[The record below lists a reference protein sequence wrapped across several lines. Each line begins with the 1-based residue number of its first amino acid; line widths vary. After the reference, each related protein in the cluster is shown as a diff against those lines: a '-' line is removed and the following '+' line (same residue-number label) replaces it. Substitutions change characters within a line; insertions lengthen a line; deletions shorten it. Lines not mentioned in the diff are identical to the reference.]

1 MPVKPAIL
9 PLFKRLSALL
19 ASRAPDT
26 PAQLEATLAELAH
39 AHARAGAAARAARA
53 QHERS
58 LLDLLAAGDAAAL
71 TRSRNTAAAAEAN
84 EAELADALA
93 ALTQRLAEVRAQAA
107 ADELKQRWS
116 RAIALLEARGA
127 AMAELQ
133 ARADAYAQALARAT
147 ELTGEA
153 WAALPVLPAYRPA
166 TYGRDLNLRANLYL
180 YGATDGKSG
189 GGASAYVARQRPD
202 LRALDAGAREI
213 LLMPMHAA
221 AQAGLAGG
229 APRIATPADA
239 PPGKSTHPVLHHG
252 AAGGADLPPGGH
264 PHAASNQAA
273 GSAGAPPAAAAS
285 TTTAAPHISPD
296 PTRQE
301 AA

>member
-1 MPVKPAIL
+1 VD
-9 PLFKRLSALL
+9 R
-19 ASRAPDT
+19 
-26 PAQLEATLAELAH
+26 
-39 AHARAGAAARAARA
+39 
-53 QHERS
+53 
-58 LLDLLAAGDAAAL
+58 
-71 TRSRNTAAAAEAN
+71 
-84 EAELADALA
+84 
-93 ALTQRLAEVRAQAA
+93 QAA
-107 ADELKQRWS
+107 ADELKQRWT
-116 RAIALLEARGA
+116 RALALLQARGA

-189 GGASAYVARQRPD
+189 GGAVSAYVARQRPD

-221 AQAGLAGG
+221 EQGSEAGATQSIASPA
-229 APRIATPADA
+229 APAAA
-239 PPGKSTHPVLHHG
+239 LPGKAAHATAPDV
-252 AAGGADLPPGGH
+252 AAG
-264 PHAASNQAA
+264 N
-273 GSAGAPPAAAAS
+273 AGAPPA
-285 TTTAAPHISPD
+285 AAPHISPD